1 MTNTTEATM
10 IAAHK
15 AGIAYWRNN
24 RPHYATRE
32 GLTTHAHTCGWHGED
47 NAAWLAGYYGER
59 LRSLKADVVID
70 TGGEIYY
77 K

>member
-1 MTNTTEATM
+1 MTEVTEATM

-24 RPHYATRE
+24 RPHDATSVALLSLARS
-32 GLTTHAHTCGWHGED
+32 CGWHGE
-47 NAAWLAGYYGER
+47 NEAAWLAGYYAER
-59 LRSLKADVVID
+59 LRSLKADVVLD